1 MAILNSVKIKVNC
14 PQCSQKHVLEVIELS
29 GVKELR
35 CLNSDG
41 IYRPDDED
49 GGCGYKFIVR
59 WNLSV
64 EYNFIQKVSYVL
76 SDDLDCKK
84 AGGRGRVGF

>member
-1 MAILNSVKIKVNC
+1 MAILNSIKIKVSC
-14 PQCSQKHVLEVIELS
+14 PQCFQEHRLEVTELS

-49 GGCGYKFIVR
+49 GGCGYKFIVK
-59 WNLSV
+59 WDLSV
-64 EYNFIQKVSYVL
+64 EYIFVQKVSRVL
-76 SDDLDCKK
+76 SDDDHWVEQQGK
-84 AGGRGRVGF
+84 GRIGF